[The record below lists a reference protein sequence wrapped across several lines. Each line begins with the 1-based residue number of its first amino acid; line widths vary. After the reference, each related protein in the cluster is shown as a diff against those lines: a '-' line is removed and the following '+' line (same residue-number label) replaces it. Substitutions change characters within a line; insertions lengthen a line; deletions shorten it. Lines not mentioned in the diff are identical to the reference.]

1 MQIKKR
7 NSTCV
12 KIKQVCQGGWYL
24 EITEVKSYK
33 IRSLQSKENCTHDRQ
48 ALHYNVS
55 FFYRR
60 VERWKNKY
68 IRQQFYRTDMT
79 VERNCVK
86 MALLATKY
94 TYNM

>member
-48 ALHYNVS
+48 AYITMCLFLS
-55 FFYRR
+55 SRR
-60 VERWKNKY
+60 KMENKY
-68 IRQQFYRTDMT
+68 IRQQLYRTDMT